1 MHTRGGIFGMNI
13 FLLSRKS
20 GLEIQPRCI
29 LLIIVLLETVGL
41 VLKKN

>member
-13 FLLSRKS
+13 FLSRKS

-29 LLIIVLLETVGL
+29 LLIIVLLDEF
-41 VLKKN
+41 

>member
-1 MHTRGGIFGMNI
+1 MHTRGGIFGMN